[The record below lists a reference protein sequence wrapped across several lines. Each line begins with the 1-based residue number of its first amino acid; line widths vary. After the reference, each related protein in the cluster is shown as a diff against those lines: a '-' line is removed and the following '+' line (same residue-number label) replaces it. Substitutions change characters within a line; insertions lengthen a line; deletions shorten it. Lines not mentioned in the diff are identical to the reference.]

1 MKKLIISA
9 LLLLTVGVIAVVAKD
24 KIGMNH
30 SQHSMNPMTHST
42 NGMPKEAGDAGFA
55 AIAEIV
61 SLLSNDPDTD
71 WAKVDINGLREH
83 LVMMN
88 QLVLGAVVEEQEIP
102 NGRRFTVSGNGV
114 VLKAIQQMVPAH
126 SVELDKMSE
135 FTVSTA
141 PIEGGYTME
150 VLGKNAATNA
160 KIKGLGFFGLMA
172 TGSHHQMHH
181 LMMASG
187 EGHH

>member
-1 MKKLIISA
+1 MKKIIIPA
-9 LLLLTVGVIAVVAKD
+9 LLLITIALIALVMKD

-30 SQHSMNPMTHST
+30 SQHSMNPMAHSA

-55 AIAEIV
+55 AIAEI
-61 SLLSNDPDTD
+61 
-71 WAKVDINGLREH
+71 
-83 LVMMN
+83 
-88 QLVLGAVVEEQEIP
+88 
-102 NGRRFTVSGNGV
+102 
-114 VLKAIQQMVPAH
+114 
-126 SVELDKMSE
+126 
-135 FTVSTA
+135 TVSTA

-150 VLGKNAATNA
+150 VLGKNAVTNA